1 MIERQRPTRFW
12 LVAALSSALALA
24 LVPSATPKTLV
35 PRHPTT
41 FFGVSDR
48 GSVAEFKEFA
58 GFVEKH
64 PAVLQTFHPWGNSIK
79 QALPRWQAVNVRPML
94 HISTQ
99 DDETL
104 EELITPKAIARG
116 RGDNYLLRLNRVLAR
131 NDIRIYLRPLG
142 DTVYITPPLNIADDD
157 LEELLAVAESSVREA
172 LHVPIKS

>member
-1 MIERQRPTRFW
+1 M
-12 LVAALSSALALA
+12 AALSSALALA
-24 LVPSATPKTLV
+24 PVPPATPKTLV

-64 PAVLQTFHPWGNSIK
+64 PAVLQTFHPWGNSLK

-131 NDIRIYLRPLG
+131 AAQSKDEILFAEIDYAKL
-142 DTVYITPPLNIADDD
+142 
-157 LEELLAVAESSVREA
+157 AESNARKLFMRHRRPE
-172 LHVPIKS
+172 LYGDWLNK